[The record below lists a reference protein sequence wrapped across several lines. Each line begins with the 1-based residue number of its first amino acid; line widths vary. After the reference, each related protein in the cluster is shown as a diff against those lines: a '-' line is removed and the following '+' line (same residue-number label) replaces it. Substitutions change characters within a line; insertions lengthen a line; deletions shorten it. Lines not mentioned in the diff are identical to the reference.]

1 MAFEVKNRKTYIK
14 MAHELKMQYEDRK
27 ENIDTLTMAIIITA
41 VLFIWFIYQYESS
54 IFCYFFSEYTFWTF
68 VTSVFYTAVIDVFV
82 CVACLYL
89 VYYVFIPL
97 VITLLY
103 EVLFQFNLRKIKN
116 IVFKEK
122 RQYLDETY
130 QAFLNYT
137 PDKKL
142 LRKKKG

>member
-1 MAFEVKNRKTYIK
+1 MAFEVKNRKSYLK
-14 MAHELKMQYEDRK
+14 KAYDLKMQYVDRK
-27 ENIDTLTMAIIITA
+27 ENIDTVTIAIITTV

-54 IFCYFFSEYTFWTF
+54 IFNYFFSEYTFWTF

-82 CVACLYL
+82 CCACLL
-89 VYYVFIPL
+89 LTNYVFIPL

-103 EVLFQFNLRKIKN
+103 EALFQFNLRKIKN
-116 IVFKEK
+116 IVFREK

-137 PDKKL
+137 PDKRL
-142 LRKKKG
+142 LRKNKG

>member
-27 ENIDTLTMAIIITA
+27 ENIDIATMAIITTA

-54 IFCYFFSEYTFWTF
+54 IFCYFFSECTFWTF

-82 CVACLYL
+82 CVACLFL
-89 VYYVFIPL
+89 VDYVFIPL